1 MSREVPVGLAAAEK
15 FLGLLIIV
23 IGVIMVYVTHT
34 NPPTQPVASYSGIF
48 MAAGFAL
55 IALGVFLI
63 LAKAE

>member
-1 MSREVPVGLAAAEK
+1 MSGEAPVGLTVAGK
-15 FLGLLIIV
+15 FVGLLIIV

-34 NPPTQPVASYSGIF
+34 NPPAQPVATYSGIF
-48 MAAGFAL
+48 VAVGIGL

>member
-1 MSREVPVGLAAAEK
+1 VSREVPVGLVVAEK

-34 NPPTQPVASYSGIF
+34 NPPTQPVAPFSGIF
-48 MAAGFAL
+48 MAAGIL
-55 IALGVFLI
+55 LMALGVFLI